1 MKASVKTTAGKT
13 GIIDIPFYPTKRNFD
28 FYKNQNPNLLIEIIL
43 ISSGETALLEIKKM
57 EFISK
62 MDLDIP
68 RKRDWDL

>member
-1 MKASVKTTAGKT
+1 MKAIVETNEGKK
-13 GIIDIPFYPTKRNFD
+13 GVIDLPFYPTKRNFD
-28 FYKNQNPNLLIEIIL
+28 IYKYQNPSLMLEIKL
-43 ISSGETALLEIKKM
+43 ISSMENGFTKIGEL